1 MITTYLV
8 IFLICSI
15 SGIFTGLLG
24 IGGGL
29 IIIPMFLLILPMFSL
44 TFSLH
49 EIIGISAA
57 CVFLN
62 SGTTLFYRR
71 KEEFLEKNFLIKLA
85 ISIAIGTVLG
95 SYFSSFAPK
104 KLLLSIYVLV
114 SLCSLFLMYFN
125 ITFQLKKTKLLFL
138 LYFIFAIIGA
148 ISSSIGIGGAILFAT
163 ALKCFLNKE
172 PKFLLPS
179 ITLLVFSHALFAFF
193 SKLFLGE
200 ISLFIIPIALL
211 ASLIGAKIGVKIS
224 KKLSAL
230 AINRLLCLTL
240 ILSLVK
246 IILELFSS

>member
-29 IIIPMFLLILPMFSL
+29 IIIPMFLLILPMFGM
-44 TFSLH
+44 TFSMH

-71 KEEFLEKNFLIKLA
+71 KEEFLEKGFLIKLA
-85 ISIAIGTVLG
+85 IAIAIGTILG

-104 KLLLSIYVLV
+104 NFLLIIYIIV
-114 SLCSLFLMYFN
+114 SLCSLFLIYFN
-125 ITFQLKKTKLLFL
+125 VTFQLKRTKLFFL
-138 LYFIFAIIGA
+138 LYFIFACIGA
-148 ISSSIGIGGAILFAT
+148 ISASIGIGGAILFAA
-163 ALKCFLNKE
+163 ALKCFLDKE

-179 ITLLVFSHALFAFF
+179 ITLLVFSHAFFAFF
-193 SKLFLGE
+193 SKLVLGE
-200 ISLFIIPIALL
+200 ISLFIIPIAIL

-224 KKLSAL
+224 KKLSAIT
-230 AINRLLCLTL
+230 INRLLCITL

-246 IILELFSS
+246 IILELFNT